1 MAKNRPLIEKWEL
14 VLWIEINVPG
24 AGSQQG
30 RADGDKEVNE
40 YVDSV
45 FRFLSSKAE
54 SVTYREKYRER
65 AQVGT
70 KAIEQIDKQL
80 RKHVAPMSSSPAN
93 EPGNPF
99 G

>member
-1 MAKNRPLIEKWEL
+1 MSVDFYGVNGIFKGTLRPKL
-14 VLWIEINVPG
+14 N
-24 AGSQQG
+24 Q
-30 RADGDKEVNE
+30 
-40 YVDSV
+40 
-45 FRFLSSKAE
+45 F
-54 SVTYREKYRER
+54 TYREKYQER